1 MDSRVLIRRWHS
13 PTLFAVIALC
23 FLLPFATVSCSEAET
38 TFTGYQLATWTV
50 PEGGT
55 VGDRDISAQ
64 VEDKGSVLAVLIL
77 AAAALGLVAGVLR
90 LPRGEG
96 WCAAVG
102 LALTLALLYQLV
114 TSMASATIYEGYTFT
129 LLLFVWAAVLHGARA
144 WRRRRRPHAPDAAE
158 IEPVEASSSHRKS
171 DPYWTAQ
178 LARRRPTPRQSG
190 RVRPSPDRADAFAA
204 CQGRKES

>member
-1 MDSRVLIRRWHS
+1 MESRALVRRWHS
-13 PTLFAVIALC
+13 PTLFALIALC
-23 FLLPFATVSCSEAET
+23 FLLPFATVSCREAET

-55 VGDRDISAQ
+55 LGDSDIGAQ
-64 VEDKGSVLAVLIL
+64 VEEKGSVLAMLIL
-77 AAAALGLVAGVLR
+77 TAAALGLVAGVLR

-102 LALTLALLYQLV
+102 LGLTLALLYQGVNSL
-114 TSMASATIYEGYTFT
+114 ALATIYKGYTFT

-144 WRRRRRPHAPDAAE
+144 WRRRRRTHAPDVAE
-158 IEPVEASSSHRKS
+158 IDPVKGPSSHRKS

-178 LARRRPTPRQSG
+178 LGRRR
-190 RVRPSPDRADAFAA
+190 
-204 CQGRKES
+204 